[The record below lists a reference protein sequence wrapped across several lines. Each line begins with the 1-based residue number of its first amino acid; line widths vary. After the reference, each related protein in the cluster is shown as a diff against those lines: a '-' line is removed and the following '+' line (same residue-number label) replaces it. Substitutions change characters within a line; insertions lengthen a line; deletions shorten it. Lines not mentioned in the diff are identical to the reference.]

1 MDDRSVYYYEGPVL
15 MFGNVVQNKWHGETT
30 AVSIGKARSNLIY
43 QWKIANGKTAGSK
56 VELPGK
62 IILVR

>member
-15 MFGNVVQNKWHGETT
+15 MFGNVVQNKWRGETT
-30 AVSIGKARSNLIY
+30 AVSIGKAKSNLIY
-43 QWKIANGKTAGSK
+43 KWKKANGKTAGSK